1 MEVDCNVALAGS
13 LQIGYEVYPE
23 GLAPVIIAHSIL
35 IIDDERIIYK
45 LIEAH
50 LRHFGYTNIRFAYN
64 GRSGLKIFIL
74 TS

>member
-45 LIEAH
+45 LIETH
-50 LRHFGYTNIRFAYN
+50 LRHFVYTNIRFAYN
-64 GRSGLKIFIL
+64 GRPDLKYLF
-74 TS
+74 